1 MAVTFRA
8 LGEVAIEVDG
18 DPLRLRP
25 QERALLALLMCDTN
39 RPVSAEVL
47 MHQLWRG
54 SPPASGR
61 TALRV
66 HVDRI
71 RSTMRRHDLTRLVS
85 GDHAYRLIVEPGE
98 FDADEVA
105 RSVRWAR
112 TVATEQPALAATRL
126 RAALDLWRG
135 QPFPGIDDIEPID
148 SARRAYESSWV
159 DLVGLL
165 ASVELGLGH
174 HREIRSELLG
184 WCEALPYSE
193 ELTTAAALA
202 HYRCG
207 DHVKA
212 LKVVREFTRR
222 LDDELGLEPSAD
234 LRRLETAIL
243 NHSPIL
249 TAPPVTPER
258 GVSVGRVRLP
268 GFQAEADRLA
278 GMLSYP
284 PTGSGCIVVLGARGS
299 GKSALL
305 HHFSAGDDVRLVQH
319 ASSPDSGVAQLER
332 ELGLP
337 AWSPSSATPGQTLP
351 HLGRA
356 LEIAKACE
364 AQRVRRLVV
373 DDIALHGPDDL
384 AVLRALVELEAPRPA
399 LLTSARS
406 LGPDAHPLL
415 ADARALA
422 DSVTLEL
429 GDRDPAACR
438 ELLAELLPGLTSL
451 DDDVI
456 ASLAHRSGGNPALL
470 VALARDAAYG
480 DATDRVPAT
489 VSEYV
494 KRILDHLTPE
504 QRELAYLAAIDTVPM
519 LDMPTLSA
527 VASQSVGAD
536 IDPMAAVEAL
546 VGEGLLIDAADGLG
560 FRIHLVRD
568 VVAASRSS
576 VRRRTA
582 HAMLARHLV
591 EADARDVP
599 RVAHHLRCAEAP
611 ELARL
616 TAQFTAQEAATLA
629 ERGDGLNACAHFLY
643 AAELAQRHTAGLA
656 MALGWELDACA
667 ADVMLGRITAAQTRA
682 ASIASRARAGELPQL
697 FVRAAIM
704 ATGPW
709 RPIGKEQSIAAA
721 LTEEALGIDT
731 AVVDGIDRVALLE
744 ACIRAHTGLDEGAF
758 VESLG
763 AIRAELT
770 AAAAAGTPRAR
781 AIALRGLHSLA
792 WRDRGTARSRGE
804 LSAQLV
810 VWSALGD
817 WNDLHLEA
825 LRLRTTDALE
835 EGRPDVLA
843 RALDDYCSAAQ
854 ASGSP
859 LHLWWSATL
868 KRTQAAL
875 SQDDDEAARAQVR
888 AAAQAAS
895 VDPDLLAVAGL
906 EQAFAAGLAS
916 GDLAALP
923 GLLSGSDVHDV
934 MSDPVVACGLL
945 LVRAVLA
952 GDVTEPEVE
961 SAWSRTVG
969 TSREVAAAAFAALTL
984 RHLPASADRD
994 GVARRALSSLLPRS
1008 GGLVTVNGAA
1018 HFGPIDTYIGSLC
1031 AMLGEQ
1037 AQADLHHAAANR
1049 LLQSF
1054 AHHPFPLPRESSW
1067 PS

>member
-1 MAVTFRA
+1 MAVAFRA

-39 RPVSAEVL
+39 RPVPAEVL

-71 RSTMRRHDLTRLVS
+71 RSTMRHHDLTRLVS

-112 TVATEQPALAATRL
+112 AVATDQPALAAARL

-165 ASVELGLGH
+165 ASVELSLGH
-174 HREIRSELLG
+174 HREIRSDLLA

-193 ELTTAAALA
+193 DLATAAALA

-207 DHVKA
+207 DHVEA
-212 LKVVREFTRR
+212 LEVVREFTRR

-234 LRRLETAIL
+234 LRQLEMSIL
-243 NHSPIL
+243 NHSPTL
-249 TAPPVTPER
+249 APPPPTRER
-258 GVSVGRVRLP
+258 SFAVGRVRLP
-268 GFQAEADRLA
+268 GFQDEADQLA
-278 GMLSYP
+278 SMLSHP
-284 PTGSGCIVVLGARGS
+284 PTGSGCIVVLGGRGS
-299 GKSALL
+299 GKSTLL
-305 HHFSAGDDVRLVQH
+305 QHFSAGEDVRVIRPGSL
-319 ASSPDSGVAQLER
+319 PGSGVGQLER
-332 ELGLP
+332 ELGL
-337 AWSPSSATPGQTLP
+337 AVWSPSSATPGQPLP

-356 LEIAKACE
+356 REIATACE
-364 AQRVRRLVV
+364 VQRIRRLVV
-373 DDIALHGPDDL
+373 DDITLHGPDDL
-384 AVLRALVELEAPRPA
+384 AVLRALVQLEVPRPT
-399 LLTSARS
+399 LLTSARG

-422 DSVTLEL
+422 DSLTLEL
-429 GDRDPAACR
+429 GDRDAAACR

-451 DDDVI
+451 DDDVL

-480 DATDRVPAT
+480 DAPGRVPAT

-494 KRILDHLTPE
+494 KRMLDQLTPE
-504 QRELAYLAAIDTVPM
+504 QRELAYLAAIDTVPT
-519 LDMPTLSA
+519 LDVSTLRAA
-527 VASQSVGAD
+527 VSESVGVA
-536 IDPMAAVEAL
+536 IDSMAAVEAL

-576 VRRRTA
+576 LRRRAA
-582 HAMLARHLV
+582 HAVLARHLV
-591 EADARDVP
+591 EADARDVS
-599 RVAHHLRCAEAP
+599 RVAHHLRCAESP
-611 ELARL
+611 ELAQL
-616 TAQFTAQEAATLA
+616 TALFTAREAASLA
-629 ERGDGLNACAHFLY
+629 ERGEALTACERFMY
-643 AAELAQRHTAGLA
+643 AAGLAQRHTSGLA

-682 ASIASRARAGELPQL
+682 ASIASRARAGQLPQIL
-697 FVRAAIM
+697 VRAATM

-721 LTEEALGIDT
+721 LTEEALGLDP
-731 AVVDGIDRVALLE
+731 AVVDEIDRVALLE
-744 ACIRAHTGLDEGAF
+744 AWIRAHTGLDGGTFA
-758 VESLG
+758 ESLG
-763 AIRAELT
+763 TIRAELT
-770 AAAAAGTPRAR
+770 AAAAGGPPRAR

-804 LSAQLV
+804 ISAQLV
-810 VWSALGD
+810 VWSALSD
-817 WNDLHLEA
+817 WSDLHLEA

-835 EGRPDVLA
+835 EGRAELLA
-843 RALDDYCSAAQ
+843 RALHDYCMAAE

-868 KRTQAAL
+868 RRTQATL
-875 SQDDDEAARAQVR
+875 NQDDDEAARAHALAVS
-888 AAAQAAS
+888 QAAH

-916 GDLAALP
+916 GDLTAVP

-934 MSDPVVACGLL
+934 RSDPVVECALL

-952 GDVTEPEVE
+952 GDVTAAEVE
-961 SAWSRTVG
+961 SAWTRTVG
-969 TSREVAAAAFAALTL
+969 TSREVAAGAFSALTL
-984 RHLPASADRD
+984 RRLPASADRD
-994 GVARRALSSLLPRS
+994 RVARCALSSLMPQS

-1031 AMLGEQ
+1031 AMLGQQTQ
-1037 AQADLHHAAANR
+1037 ARLRSAAADH

-1054 AHHPFPLPRESSW
+1054 LHHPSS
-1067 PS
+1067 P